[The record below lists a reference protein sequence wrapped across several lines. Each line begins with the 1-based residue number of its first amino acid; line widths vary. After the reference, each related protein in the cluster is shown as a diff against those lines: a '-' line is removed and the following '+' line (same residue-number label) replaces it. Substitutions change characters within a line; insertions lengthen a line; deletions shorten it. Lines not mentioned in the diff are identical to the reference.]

1 MKKFLLIII
10 CMICLVTGCGKE
22 TYEQQSLNNISINI
36 KDITPTSATIVIKD
50 TNESSYTYSEWYEI
64 EKEVDSKW
72 EKLEVNND
80 MVFNDKGYKVDG
92 NNTIE
97 FDMNWEDYY
106 GSLEPGNYRLIKR
119 VDNNYLYTYFTIEND
134 YNNE

>member
-1 MKKFLLIII
+1 
-10 CMICLVTGCGKE
+10 MICLVTGCGKE

-72 EKLEVNND
+72 EKLEENND

-134 YNNE
+134 YNNK

>member
-1 MKKFLLIII
+1 
-10 CMICLVTGCGKE
+10 MICLVTGCGKE

-36 KDITPTSATIVIKD
+36 KDITPISATIVIKD

-72 EKLEVNND
+72 EKLEVNDD

-97 FDMNWEDYY
+97 LDMNWEDYY

-134 YNNE
+134 YNSK

>member
-1 MKKFLLIII
+1 
-10 CMICLVTGCGKE
+10 MICLVTGCGKE

-134 YNNE
+134 YNSK

>member
-1 MKKFLLIII
+1 
-10 CMICLVTGCGKE
+10 MICLVTGCGKE

-80 MVFNDKGYKVDG
+80 MVFNDKGYKVDD
-92 NNTIE
+92 NDTIE

-134 YNNE
+134 YNNK

>member
-1 MKKFLLIII
+1 
-10 CMICLVTGCGKE
+10 MICLVTGCGKE

-97 FDMNWEDYY
+97 FDMK
-106 GSLEPGNYRLIKR
+106 LIINCWR
-119 VDNNYLYTYFTIEND
+119 RNGWFPELGMI
-134 YNNE
+134 

>member
-1 MKKFLLIII
+1 
-10 CMICLVTGCGKE
+10 MICLVTGCGKE

-134 YNNE
+134 YNNK

>member
-1 MKKFLLIII
+1 
-10 CMICLVTGCGKE
+10 
-22 TYEQQSLNNISINI
+22 
-36 KDITPTSATIVIKD
+36 
-50 TNESSYTYSEWYEI
+50 
-64 EKEVDSKW
+64 
-72 EKLEVNND
+72 

-134 YNNE
+134 YNSK

>member
-1 MKKFLLIII
+1 
-10 CMICLVTGCGKE
+10 
-22 TYEQQSLNNISINI
+22 
-36 KDITPTSATIVIKD
+36 
-50 TNESSYTYSEWYEI
+50 
-64 EKEVDSKW
+64 
-72 EKLEVNND
+72 

-97 FDMNWEDYY
+97 FDMNWKDYY

>member
-1 MKKFLLIII
+1 
-10 CMICLVTGCGKE
+10 MICLVTGCGKE

-106 GSLEPGNYRLIKR
+106 GSLKPGNYRLIKR

-134 YNNE
+134 YNSK